1 MATQAPP
8 PTPPMSDDHVHA
20 LAVAFQ
26 LKQADETTAA
36 EARRAFLSFWE
47 SGAIHHFEV
56 EETVVLP
63 AYARHGA
70 VDHPAIV
77 KMLTEH
83 VDLRRRAADTQA
95 DETPPLADLHEL
107 GERFE
112 AHVWLEE
119 RSVIPLVMR
128 TLPQDELAQLQ
139 AAVEA
144 A

>member
-1 MATQAPP
+1 
-8 PTPPMSDDHVHA
+8 MSDDHVHA
-20 LAVAFQ
+20 LAVAEQ

-36 EARRAFLSFWE
+36 DARRAFLNFWAR
-47 SGAIHHFEV
+47 GAIHHFEV

-70 VDHPAIV
+70 VDHPDV
-77 KMLTEH
+77 VRMLTEH
-83 VDLRRRAADTQA
+83 IDLRRRAADILA
-95 DETPPLADLHEL
+95 DETPSLADLHEL

-128 TLPQDELAQLQ
+128 TLPQDELRELQ

>member
-1 MATQAPP
+1 
-8 PTPPMSDDHVHA
+8 MSDDHVHA
-20 LAVAFQ
+20 LAVAEQ
-26 LKQADETTAA
+26 LKQADEVTAA
-36 EARRAFLSFWE
+36 DARRAFLDFWK

-70 VDHPAIV
+70 VDHPAVV

-83 VDLRRRAADTQA
+83 IDLRRRAADIQA
-95 DETPPLADLHEL
+95 DERPRLADLHEL
-107 GERFE
+107 GKRFE

-119 RSVIPLVMR
+119 HDVIPLVMR
-128 TLPQDELAQLQ
+128 TLSTDELVQLQ